1 MPEPLD
7 GRGACSANSPSRPQP
22 PPPEGEGN
30 IERRRTTFTKLRL
43 VLISGLSGAGKSV
56 ALNVLEDSGF
66 YCVDNLPCALL
77 PIAMEHLQRA
87 GHQDVALSIDARSG
101 EGVEW
106 LPHSIAL
113 LKEQMDLRVLFL
125 TAQEDTLVRRF
136 SETRRRHPL
145 SVGDLSLEECI
156 RRERELLAPIAEI
169 GHVIDTSDIAANTLR
184 IWIKDLLQL
193 TSARFTLV
201 FQSFGFK
208 HGIPSDA
215 DLVFD
220 VRCLPN
226 PHYDPALRPLTGRD
240 APVVEFILAQP
251 LATEMLGDIRGYV
264 AKWLPAYIR
273 DNRHYFTVAL
283 GCTGGRHRSVYFA
296 EALAAHFQAGQQ
308 VLVRHRELS

>member
-1 MPEPLD
+1 M
-7 GRGACSANSPSRPQP
+7 
-22 PPPEGEGN
+22 
-30 IERRRTTFTKLRL
+30 RL

-56 ALNVLEDSGF
+56 ALNVLEDAGF
-66 YCVDNLPCALL
+66 YCSDNLPSTLL
-77 PIAMEHLQRA
+77 TITVEHLKRIGQ
-87 GHQDVALSIDARSG
+87 QEVALSIDARSG
-101 EGVEW
+101 EGVEL
-106 LPHSIAL
+106 LPQTIAR
-113 LKEQMDLRVLFL
+113 LKLVMDVRVLFL
-125 TAQEDTLVRRF
+125 TATEDTLVRRF

-156 RRERELLAPIAEI
+156 RRERDLLSPIAEI
-169 GHVIDTSDIAANTLR
+169 GHVIDTSDISANTLR
-184 IWIKDLLQL
+184 TWIKDLLTL

-226 PHYDPALRPLTGRD
+226 PHYDPVLRPLTGRD
-240 APVVEFILAQP
+240 QAVVDFICAQP
-251 LATEMLGDIRGYV
+251 LAMEMLADIRDYV
-264 AKWLPAYIR
+264 GKWLPAYLR

-296 EALAAHFQAGQQ
+296 ETLAAHFRVGQQ
-308 VLVRHRELS
+308 VLVRHRELT